1 MTSFLLTFDIEDW
14 FQVENLRPLF
24 PPSSWNRQCWRVDR
38 STATLLDVLGEGEH
52 ALGRPVKATFF
63 VLGSVAERF
72 PHLVREIHRRG
83 HEVASHGYLHRLCV
97 QEKPCDLE
105 QDLKR
110 SKAFLE
116 DILGSPVFGY
126 RAPGFSISD
135 RILEQVQEAGYRY
148 DSSYN
153 SFGLNPRYG
162 TLTLNGKRRGIAY
175 EMQPKFY
182 EIPASNLHVL
192 GRTLPWAGGG
202 YFRLMPFGLFAAG
215 VSKILRSQGAYVFY
229 MHPWECDPKQP
240 RVCGIDP
247 VSRFRHY
254 VNLSRT
260 TGRLLRL
267 IKHFA
272 DCQFISCTRY
282 LNL

>member
-1 MTSFLLTFDIEDW
+1 M
-14 FQVENLRPLF
+14 
-24 PPSSWNRQCWRVDR
+24 DR
-38 STATLLDVLGEGEH
+38 STATLLDVLEEGERC
-52 ALGRPVKATFF
+52 LGRPVKATFF

-72 PHLVREIHRRG
+72 PQLVHEIHRRG
-83 HEVASHGYLHRLCV
+83 HEVASHGYWHRLCV
-97 QEKPCDLE
+97 HEKPCDLQE
-105 QDLKR
+105 DLMR
-110 SKAFLE
+110 SKALLE
-116 DILGSPVFGY
+116 DILGSPVLGY

-135 RILEQVQEAGYRY
+135 RILEQVEEAGYRY

-162 TLTLNGKRRGIAY
+162 TLTLNGTRRGIAY
-175 EMQPKFY
+175 EVQPKFY
-182 EIPASNLHVL
+182 ELPVSNLKIL

-202 YFRLMPFGLFAAG
+202 YFRLVPFDLFAAG

-229 MHPWECDPKQP
+229 MHPWECDPMQP
-240 RVCGIDP
+240 RVCGVDP

-260 TGRLLRL
+260 AARLLRL
-267 IKHFA
+267 IMRFGN
-272 DCQFISCTRY
+272 CRFMSCTSY